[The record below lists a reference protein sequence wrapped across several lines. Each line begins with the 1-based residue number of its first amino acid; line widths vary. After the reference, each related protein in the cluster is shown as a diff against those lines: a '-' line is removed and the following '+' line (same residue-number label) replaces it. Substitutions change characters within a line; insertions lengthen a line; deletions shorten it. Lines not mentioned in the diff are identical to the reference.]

1 MAINNNEIF
10 NLTNKE
16 THVLNASK
24 CYSTC
29 YCHRHSTSLLTGMSN
44 GTPSSFL
51 KAFLIINDTD
61 DYVVHFIFLYLLK
74 LLFIIWTNN
83 NNNNNFFN
91 TFKSNRSTNNTY
103 RPTSATQDSY
113 TSKVGLCCHAGQ
125 PMVLDRRWA
134 AADSGLGQPT

>member
-44 GTPSSFL
+44 GTTSSFL
-51 KAFLIINDTD
+51 EAFLIINDND

-74 LLFIIWTNN
+74 LLFIIWNDR
-83 NNNNNFFN
+83 FFLCKN
-91 TFKSNRSTNNTY
+91 VDQSLWQLLHHLDYSNVS
-103 RPTSATQDSY
+103 S
-113 TSKVGLCCHAGQ
+113 
-125 PMVLDRRWA
+125 
-134 AADSGLGQPT
+134 